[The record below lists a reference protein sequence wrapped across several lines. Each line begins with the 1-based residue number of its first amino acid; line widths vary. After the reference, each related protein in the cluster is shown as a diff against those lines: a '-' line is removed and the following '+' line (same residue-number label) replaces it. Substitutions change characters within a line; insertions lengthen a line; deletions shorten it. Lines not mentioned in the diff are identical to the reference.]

1 MKTSLVLTLIG
12 SDKPGLVELI
22 SGTLAEHRANW
33 QQSSMSRLAGKFAG
47 ILIASVDASRTD
59 ALLKALQALEAQGLK
74 VIAEVD
80 SGNDSSNHLGQA
92 LTLELIGH
100 DKPGIVREI
109 SRALAKRH
117 ISVDKL
123 ETEVVSGSMSA
134 ELLFKAQAE
143 LRVPADT
150 DLDELQEGLEAIAS
164 DLMVDIT
171 LN

>member
-12 SDKPGLVELI
+12 SDKPGLVELV
-22 SGTLAEHRANW
+22 SGTLTEHRANW

-47 ILIASVDASRTD
+47 ILIASVDASHTE
-59 ALLKALQALEAQGLK
+59 ALLKALHSLEAQGLK

-80 SGNDSSNHLGQA
+80 SDVSSQRPGQS

-109 SRALAKRH
+109 SRALAKRD
-117 ISVDKL
+117 ISLDKL

-143 LRVPADT
+143 LMVPGDT